1 MSALATRIER
11 EAGRPLTPIEIF
23 NISASREATLSRL
36 LTLYTGPSKVMWAKD
51 DDIRRSLAC
60 QNRT

>member
-23 NISASREATLSRL
+23 KISASRETTLSRL
-36 LTLYTGPSKVMWAKD
+36 LNVPVEQLTSVLSTLPM
-51 DDIRRSLAC
+51 I
-60 QNRT
+60 